1 MARTIHCTV
10 IEVPPMRNSL
20 NPRLDVGFQDLM
32 PWGDP
37 YIVALMDKLRQADA
51 NEQRENDIAAEL
63 PPPLECDDAD
73 DYPWQPDWSPRDR
86 PGS

>member
-1 MARTIHCTV
+1 
-10 IEVPPMRNSL
+10 MRNSL
-20 NPRLDVGFQDLM
+20 NPRVDVGFRDLM

-51 NEQRENDIAAEL
+51 REEAENIAAEL
-63 PPPLECDDAD
+63 PPPLDSDTAD

-86 PGS
+86 PGN